1 VGKLSK
7 KSSDELEHIQQEHKK
22 VKIEPGREAVR
33 LIGES
38 IDNVLKRQGID
49 VEGDIKVQQAAQG
62 INILQSE
69 TVAELLG
76 LPQVAHLQGL
86 FILKVSAFNVV
97 PIAFVG
103 DAFVDKEGLIVVQ
116 THNFD
121 LGGQITLLSGGRIS
135 NA

>member
-1 VGKLSK
+1 
-7 KSSDELEHIQQEHKK
+7 
-22 VKIEPGREAVR
+22 
-33 LIGES
+33 
-38 IDNVLKRQGID
+38 
-49 VEGDIKVQQAAQG
+49 
-62 INILQSE
+62 
-69 TVAELLG
+69 LLG

-86 FILKVSAFNVV
+86 FILKVSSLNVV

-121 LGGQITLLSGGRIS
+121 LGGQVTLLSGGRIS